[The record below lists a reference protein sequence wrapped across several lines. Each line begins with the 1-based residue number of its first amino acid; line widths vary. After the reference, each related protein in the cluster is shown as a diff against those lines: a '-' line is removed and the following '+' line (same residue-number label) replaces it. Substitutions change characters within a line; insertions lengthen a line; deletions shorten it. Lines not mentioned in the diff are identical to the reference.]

1 MIIVNLTLSFA
12 DNLQQSALEWIKQ
25 EYIPLLKAC
34 PSVTSSDLFQV
45 NAQQGADDC
54 FALQIRFNNEE
65 SFSLFEK
72 AYQNDFESA
81 LFAKFTNQF
90 GMFKTILRSI

>member
-12 DNLQQSALEWIKQ
+12 DTIQQSALAWIKQ
-25 EYIPLLKAC
+25 EYIPLLKSC
-34 PSVTSSDLFQV
+34 PLVTSSNLYQV

-54 FALQIRFNNEE
+54 FALQICFNSNEQFE
-65 SFSLFEK
+65 SFQN
-72 AYQNDFESA
+72 AYQTDFESA

>member
-1 MIIVNLTLSFA
+1 MIIINLTLSFA
-12 DNLQQSALEWIKQ
+12 DSLQQSALEWIKQ
-25 EYIPLLKAC
+25 EYIPLLQAC
-34 PSVTSSDLFQV
+34 PLVSSADLFQV

-54 FALQIRFNNEE
+54 FALQVRFNEDDN
-65 SFSLFEK
+65 FEIFQK
-72 AYQNDFESA
+72 SYQNDFESA

>member
-1 MIIVNLTLSFA
+1 MIIINLTLSFA
-12 DNLQQSALEWIKQ
+12 DNLQQSALVWIKQ
-25 EYIPLLKAC
+25 DYIPLLQAC
-34 PSVTSSDLFQV
+34 PLVASADLFQV

-54 FALQIRFNNEE
+54 FALQIRFNSEE
-65 SFSLFEK
+65 NFKSFVQL
-72 AYQNDFESA
+72 YQNDFESA